1 MSQCFV
7 TVSAFIPY
15 EGRALVLQR
24 ASHRKFLPGHWEQA
38 GGKVEAGE
46 HPYDAAVRETQEETG
61 ITIRVVRPY
70 YINHYTMTDGRDMV
84 EIALV
89 CLSAGAPKVR
99 LSNAHQEFR
108 WVDVKTLQNLTP
120 LSDGMRGV
128 ILEGFRF
135 LGES

>member
-1 MSQCFV
+1 M
-7 TVSAFIPY
+7 
-15 EGRALVLQR
+15 
-24 ASHRKFLPGHWEQA
+24 
-38 GGKVEAGE
+38 EAGE